1 VTRTGR
7 RHFIEDSMPLSPPA
21 PREHRHTRQIECRG
35 YRREDGLWDIEG
47 HLTDIKSYAFDN
59 AFRGRVEAGV
69 PVHDMWVRLTV
80 DAGLKVHAA
89 EAETVAGPYRI
100 CPQAAPAV
108 EQLAGL
114 TIGPGWR
121 GKVRQ
126 RIGGTNGC
134 THIVEMLQPLATVAF
149 QTVFADRRK
158 WSDET
163 KQPDKSEKPPHI
175 DSCYA
180 LRSDGEAVR
189 EHYPTWY
196 TGATGGDLKAGD

>member
-1 VTRTGR
+1 MARTGPR
-7 RHFIEDSMPLSPPA
+7 NFIEDSMPLSPPA
-21 PREHRHTRQIECRG
+21 PREHRHTRQLECRG

-59 AFRGRVEAGV
+59 AFRGRVDAGA

-80 DAGLKVHAA
+80 DAELKIHAA

-108 EQLAGL
+108 EQLADL

-134 THIVEMLQPLATVAF
+134 THIIEMLQPLATVAF
-149 QTVFADRRK
+149 QTVFADRKK
-158 WSDET
+158 WSGDT
-163 KQPDKSEKPPHI
+163 KQRDKNEKPPHI

-180 LRSDGEAVR
+180 LRSGGEAVR
-189 EHYPTWY
+189 EHYPAWY
-196 TGATGGDLKAGD
+196 TGTAGSDPKADD

>member
-1 VTRTGR
+1 MVRTGR
-7 RHFIEDSMPLSPPA
+7 RQFIEDSMPLSPPA

-47 HLTDIKSYAFDN
+47 HLTDVKSYAFDN

-80 DAGLKVHAA
+80 DAALKVHAA
-89 EAETVAGPYRI
+89 EAETIAGPYRI

-121 GKVRQ
+121 GKVRR

-158 WSDET
+158 WSDEA
-163 KQPDKSEKPPHI
+163 KQWGKSEKPPHI

-189 EHYPTWY
+189 EHYPIWY
-196 TGATGGDLKAGD
+196 TGSAGGKPKTSD